1 MVCICLFEAGRL
13 REMNFLTIHPPSDE
27 EMGYAP
33 SSALCRYYNNDTQKG
48 GATAML
54 NYSA

>member
-1 MVCICLFEAGRL
+1 
-13 REMNFLTIHPPSDE
+13 MNFLTIHPPSDE
-27 EMGYAP
+27 EMRYAP

-48 GATAML
+48 GTTAML